1 MLFRSIPANSNFT
14 TISIEVIFSP
24 FASKVTLNPW
34 YLTEFEDPN
43 PEKFHFND
51 DVIIQSSSEANGPIN
66 YSPVEY
72 LVLELIYSPIDS
84 MNPKY
89 CRIKIDQEE
98 AILRQKSEFG
108 EIYNLTIEL
117 LQKFIPQKKVE
128 VCENVIIKV
137 DDFTLGPCI
146 TELESIGMIR
156 QVAGWTVDVA
166 VNYDSPSACGGY
178 DVDIVDLGEFRNGKE
193 AVIALIRSLL
203 GAEVE
208 KYIEKKYEEEMTKY
222 IFSDLPF

>member
-1 MLFRSIPANSNFT
+1 M
-14 TISIEVIFSP
+14 
-24 FASKVTLNPW
+24 
-34 YLTEFEDPN
+34 
-43 PEKFHFND
+43 
-51 DVIIQSSSEANGPIN
+51 
-66 YSPVEY
+66 
-72 LVLELIYSPIDS
+72 
-84 MNPKY
+84 
-89 CRIKIDQEE
+89 
-98 AILRQKSEFG
+98 
-108 EIYNLTIEL
+108 
-117 LQKFIPQKKVE
+117 QKFLPQKKVE

-178 DVDIVDLGEFRNGKE
+178 DVNIVDLGEFRNGKE
-193 AVIALIRSLL
+193 AVITLIRSLL

-222 IFSDLPF
+222 IFSDQIGRAHV